1 MEDQTQINNRY
12 TFTFKEYECECIFL
26 HHDSSIGY
34 FTKMWLRKEGL
45 LLKFE
50 LFTDFIKSN
59 YSSTKVGIKVGTT
72 EEVIAHKVDGLIQIG
87 CMTMT
92 QQEFNKF
99 YNLIKFKKN
108 EYIRQ
113 SSC

>member
-1 MEDQTQINNRY
+1 MEEQTQANNKY
-12 TFTFKEYECECIFL
+12 TFTFKEYECECTFL
-26 HHDSSIGY
+26 NSPISGY

-50 LFTDFIKSN
+50 SFTNFINSN

-92 QQEFNKF
+92 QTEFNKF